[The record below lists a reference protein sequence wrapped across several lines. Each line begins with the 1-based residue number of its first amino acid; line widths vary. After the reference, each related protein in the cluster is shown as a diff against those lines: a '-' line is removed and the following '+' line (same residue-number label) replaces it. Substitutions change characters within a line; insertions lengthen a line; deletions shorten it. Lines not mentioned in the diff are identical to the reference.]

1 MSTVPCGG
9 HSGAAV
15 GVGKRCPIP
24 NVPGNVVNRRSSRN
38 RSPDAG
44 RPTSSSV
51 RFQNVPGGGLAG
63 EQTPHEHLHE
73 KLRGKTLPSAWKQP
87 RGMHQRS
94 TVSSSTRQE
103 VQSNVS
109 SGKHFDL

>member
-1 MSTVPCGG
+1 M
-9 HSGAAV
+9 
-15 GVGKRCPIP
+15 
-24 NVPGNVVNRRSSRN
+24 NRRSSRN

-44 RPTSSSV
+44 RPSSSSV

-63 EQTPHEHLHE
+63 EQAPHEHLHE

-109 SGKHFDL
+109 SGKHFDLQAFFFPVISVTPRFQLVIPCILCM